1 MSADCL
7 DQRYQLSSFQQLLHS
22 LVGHLPDVEWPQV
35 EGLVQ
40 RWWPVEQPLGDLM
53 VKHWALLQ
61 SMVEN
66 NLVQDKP
73 AEFVVG
79 LNQQEL

>member
-7 DQRYQLSSFQQLLHS
+7 DQQYQPSSFQQLLRS
-22 LVGHLPDVEWPQV
+22 LVGHLPDVEWPRA

-40 RWWPVEQPLGDLM
+40 RWWAVEQPLGDLV

-61 SMVEN
+61 WMVEN
-66 NLVQDKP
+66 NLVRDKP